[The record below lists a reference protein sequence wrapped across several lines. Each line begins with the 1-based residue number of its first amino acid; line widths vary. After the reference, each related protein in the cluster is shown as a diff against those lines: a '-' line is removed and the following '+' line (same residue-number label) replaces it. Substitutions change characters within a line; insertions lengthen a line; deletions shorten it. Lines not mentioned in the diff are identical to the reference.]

1 MFNEIHGGIK
11 KSEDPAFR
19 LTMLQ
24 ALGGVIR
31 AGGQRMNEKHRG
43 EIQGQQHTCVSRS
56 HTGACLG
63 LIPVHV

>member
-1 MFNEIHGGIK
+1 MAIASSLHHLSGSRVDPVFNDIHNGIK

-24 ALGGVIR
+24 ALGGVIQ

-43 EIQGQQHTCVSRS
+43 EIQG
-56 HTGACLG
+56 
-63 LIPVHV
+63 